1 MHSQVTTTLP
11 SATPTPSCSTTPT
24 LIMGWKPKRTLA
36 ESKSHG
42 RKISCRRAHVLFA
55 AEAIL
60 TASGSMHE
68 TVECEIR
75 GRRQKV
81 YKHLWPSMRAFWL
94 DSVRRYGKRTYIVF
108 EDQRVTYEDTHV
120 QAVRLATALKRAY
133 GVSKGDRVAI
143 VSRNCIEYMNAF
155 WACHMLGAVAVLVN
169 AWLPIEPLSYCITHT
184 QCRVL
189 ICDHERSAV
198 IQPVVDDLAASGVAG
213 FLVFG
218 DTVDVNAQWAG
229 MQSYSSMVQR
239 FSRETDKLILEDGHD
254 YLDVDVQPEDN
265 CAVMFTS
272 GTTGMPKGVL
282 STQRQ
287 YLTNV
292 LNVLVGSRRAAL
304 RRGEDITFSLTCN
317 LPQKGALVAV
327 PLFHVTGTTSY
338 SMMATMTGMKIV
350 LMRKWDPVEEN
361 VQVAGGVPAMVSDLL
376 HSPLARH
383 PIECLLFGGA
393 PAPESLVE
401 RVQESFPGSS
411 MSTAYGL
418 TETNSIAVSIA
429 GEDYVARP
437 TTVGRPSPV
446 NEIRIVAP
454 CSTSTTSLPLGE
466 AGEVLIRGP
475 NLMQEYY
482 DDPEATARA
491 LTRDGWLRTGDI
503 GYLDNEGFLYIKDRI
518 KDIIIRGGENVDS
531 VAVENALYNDPR
543 VLQAACVGVPD
554 ARLGELVTAV
564 VYVRAGQGVTGAA
577 LLARCRASLPR
588 FAVPV
593 MIVVQYSPL
602 EMTPSG
608 KIVKHGLRK
617 LMKAKW
623 ERERESMAA
632 NTCARL

>member
-1 MHSQVTTTLP
+1 
-11 SATPTPSCSTTPT
+11 
-24 LIMGWKPKRTLA
+24 MGWKPKRTSA
-36 ESKSHG
+36 ET
-42 RKISCRRAHVLFA
+42 
-55 AEAIL
+55 EAIL
-60 TASGSMHE
+60 TAPGSMHE

-108 EDQRVTYEDTHV
+108 EDQRVTYEETHI

-143 VSRNCIEYMNAF
+143 VSRNCIEYMYAF

-169 AWLPIEPLSYCITHT
+169 AWLPVQPLSYCITHT

-189 ICDHERSAV
+189 ICDPERSVV
-198 IQPVVDDLAASGVAG
+198 IQPVVDDLAASGVTG

-229 MQSYSSMVQR
+229 MQSCSSVVQR
-239 FSRETDKLILEDGHD
+239 FSMETDEAILEDGNGF
-254 YLDVDVQPEDN
+254 LDVDVQPEDN

-304 RRGEDITFSLTCN
+304 RRGEDITSSLTCN

-350 LMRKWDPVEEN
+350 LMRKWDPIEGEVSPLLRRTLIRREN

-376 HSPLARH
+376 HSPLAGH

-446 NEIRIVAP
+446 NEVRIVAP
-454 CSTSTTSLPLGE
+454 CSTGTRSLPFGE

-475 NLMQEYY
+475 NIMQEYY
-482 DDPEATARA
+482 NDPQATARV

-503 GYLDNEGFLYIKDRI
+503 GYLDSEGFLHIKDRI

-543 VLQAACVGVPD
+543 VVQAACVGVPD

-564 VYVRAGQGVTGAA
+564 VHVRAGQGVTDAA
-577 LLARCRASLPR
+577 LLARCRTSLPR

-608 KIVKHGLRK
+608 KIVKHGCRK
-617 LMKAKW
+617 FMREKW
-623 ERERESMAA
+623 ERERESIAT

>member
-1 MHSQVTTTLP
+1 MHSQVMTTLP
-11 SATPTPSCSTTPT
+11 SPTPTPSCSTPT
-24 LIMGWKPKRTLA
+24 MGWKPKRTLA
-36 ESKSHG
+36 ET
-42 RKISCRRAHVLFA
+42 
-55 AEAIL
+55 EAIL
-60 TASGSMHE
+60 TAPGSMHE

-108 EDQRVTYEDTHV
+108 EDQRVTYEETHI

-143 VSRNCIEYMNAF
+143 VSRNCIEYMYAF

-169 AWLPIEPLSYCITHT
+169 AWLPVKPLSYCISHT
-184 QCRVL
+184 QCRVV
-189 ICDHERSAV
+189 ICDPERSAV
-198 IQPVVDDLAASGVAG
+198 IQPVVDELAASSVTG

-229 MQSYSSMVQR
+229 MQSYSSVVQR
-239 FSRETDKLILEDGHD
+239 FSKITDKSILEDGND

-304 RRGEDITFSLTCN
+304 RRGEDITSSLTCN

-338 SMMATMTGMKIV
+338 SMIATMTGMKIV
-350 LMRKWDPVEEN
+350 LMRNLIRREN

-376 HSPLARH
+376 HSPLAGY

-401 RVQESFPGSS
+401 RVQESFPGTS

-454 CSTSTTSLPLGE
+454 CSAATTSLPLGE

-475 NLMQEYY
+475 NIMQGYY
-482 DDPEATARA
+482 DDPEATARV
-491 LTRDGWLRTGDI
+491 LTHDGWLRTGDI

-518 KDIIIRGGENVDS
+518 KNIIIRGGENVDS

-564 VYVRAGQGVTGAA
+564 VHVRAGQGVTDAA
-577 LLARCRASLPR
+577 LLARCRTSLPR

-617 LMKAKW
+617 FMREKW
-623 ERERESMAA
+623 ERERESIAT

>member
-1 MHSQVTTTLP
+1 
-11 SATPTPSCSTTPT
+11 
-24 LIMGWKPKRTLA
+24 MGCKPKRTLA
-36 ESKSHG
+36 ESKSHALN
-42 RKISCRRAHVLFA
+42 ISYRRANAFVT

-60 TASGSMHE
+60 TAPGSMHE

-94 DSVRRYGKRTYIVF
+94 DSVRRYGKRTYIVL
-108 EDQRVTYEDTHV
+108 EDQRVTYEETHV

-143 VSRNCIEYMNAF
+143 VSRNCIEYMYAF

-169 AWLPIEPLSYCITHT
+169 AWLPVEPLSYCITHS

-189 ICDHERSAV
+189 ICDPERSAI
-198 IQPVVDDLAASGVAG
+198 IQPVVDDLAAGGVSG

-229 MQSYSSMVQR
+229 MQSYSSVVQR
-239 FSRETDKLILEDGHD
+239 FSRETDKSILEDGNGF
-254 YLDVDVQPEDN
+254 LDVDVQPEDN

-292 LNVLVGSRRAAL
+292 LNVLVGSRRATL
-304 RRGEDITFSLTCN
+304 RRGEDITASLTCN

-350 LMRKWDPVEEN
+350 LMRKWDPVEGVGSHHFARPLLTYFAGARATHCLMWSSSSLIRREN

-376 HSPLARH
+376 HSPLAGY

-411 MSTAYGL
+411 MCGPQ
-418 TETNSIAVSIA
+418 IA

-446 NEIRIVAP
+446 NEVRIVAP
-454 CSTSTTSLPLGE
+454 CSTGTRSLPFGE

-475 NLMQEYY
+475 NIMQEYCN
-482 DDPEATARA
+482 DSQATARV

-503 GYLDNEGFLYIKDRI
+503 GYLDSEGFLYIKDRI

-564 VYVRAGQGVTGAA
+564 VHVRAGQGVTDAA
-577 LLARCRASLPR
+577 LLARCRTSLPR

-608 KIVKHGLRK
+608 KIVKHGLRRF
-617 LMKAKW
+617 MQEKW
-623 ERERESMAA
+623 KRERESIATNA
-632 NTCARL
+632 CARL

>member
-1 MHSQVTTTLP
+1 
-11 SATPTPSCSTTPT
+11 
-24 LIMGWKPKRTLA
+24 MGWKPKRTLA
-36 ESKSHG
+36 ET
-42 RKISCRRAHVLFA
+42 
-55 AEAIL
+55 EAIL
-60 TASGSMHE
+60 TAPGSMHE

-108 EDQRVTYEDTHV
+108 EEQRVTYEETHV

-133 GVSKGDRVAI
+133 GVSKGDRVAL
-143 VSRNCIEYMNAF
+143 VSRNCIEYMYAF

-184 QCRVL
+184 QCRVV
-189 ICDHERSAV
+189 ICDPERSAV
-198 IQPVVDDLAASGVAG
+198 IQPVVDDLAASGVNG

-229 MQSYSSMVQR
+229 MQSYSSVVQR
-239 FSRETDKLILEDGHD
+239 FSRETAEAILEDCND

-304 RRGEDITFSLTCN
+304 RRGEDLTSSLTCN

-350 LMRKWDPVEEN
+350 LMRKWDPVEGARLIRREN
-361 VQVAGGVPAMVSDLL
+361 VQIAGGVPAMVSDLL
-376 HSPLARH
+376 HSPLAGY

-429 GEDYVARP
+429 GEDYVSRP

-446 NEIRIVAP
+446 NEVRIVAP
-454 CSTSTTSLPLGE
+454 CSTGTRSLPYGE

-475 NLMQEYY
+475 NIMQEYY
-482 DDPEATARA
+482 NDPQATARV

-503 GYLDNEGFLYIKDRI
+503 GYLDSEGFLYIKDRI

-564 VYVRAGQGVTGAA
+564 VHVRAGQGVTDAA
-577 LLARCRASLPR
+577 LLARCRTSLPR

-608 KIVKHGLRK
+608 KIVKHGLRQF
-617 LMKAKW
+617 MREKW
-623 ERERESMAA
+623 EREQESISA

>member
-1 MHSQVTTTLP
+1 
-11 SATPTPSCSTTPT
+11 
-24 LIMGWKPKRTLA
+24 MGWSPKRTLA
-36 ESKSHG
+36 ET
-42 RKISCRRAHVLFA
+42 
-55 AEAIL
+55 EAIL
-60 TASGSMHE
+60 TAPGSMHE
-68 TVECEIR
+68 TVQCEIR

-94 DSVRRYGKRTYIVF
+94 DAVRRYSKRTYIVC
-108 EDQRVTYEDTHV
+108 EGQCVTYEETHL
-120 QAVRLATALKRAY
+120 QALRFATALERAY

-143 VSRNCIEYMNAF
+143 VSRNRMEYMFAF
-155 WACHMLGAVAVLVN
+155 WACHLIGAVAVLVN
-169 AWLPIEPLSYCITHT
+169 AWLPIESLYYCVTHT
-184 QCRVL
+184 HCRIL
-189 ICDHERSAV
+189 ICDPERAAV
-198 IQPVVDDLAASGVAG
+198 IQPAVDALAASGVSG

-218 DTVDVNAQWAG
+218 ETIGTNAQWAG
-229 MQSYSSMVQR
+229 MQGYSAVAQR
-239 FSRETDKLILEDGHD
+239 FSGGPLVDCGGD
-254 YLDVDVQPEDN
+254 DVHPEDH

-304 RRGEDITFSLTCN
+304 RRGEDITSSHACP

-350 LMRKWDPVEEN
+350 LMRKWDPTEGKKTFIATPCICILVDIDTNDTSLIRREN
-361 VQVAGGVPAMVSDLL
+361 VQVAGGVPAMVADLL
-376 HSPLARH
+376 NSPSAGY
-383 PIECLLFGGA
+383 PIESLLFGGA
-393 PAPESLVE
+393 PAPASLVD
-401 RVQESFPGSS
+401 RVLATFPGSS
-411 MSTAYGL
+411 MSQGYGL

-454 CSTSTTSLPLGE
+454 YSAGTTALSVGE

-475 NLMQEYY
+475 NVMQEYY
-482 DDPEATARA
+482 DNPEATARV

-503 GYLDNEGFLYIKDRI
+503 GYLDKEGFLYIKDRI

-531 VAVENALYNDPR
+531 VAVENALYKDPR

-554 ARLGELVTAV
+554 ERLGELVTAI
-564 VYVRAGQGVTGAA
+564 VYVQPGQGVTGAA
-577 LLARCRASLPR
+577 LLARCRNSLPR

-593 MIVVQYSPL
+593 TIVVQHFPL

-608 KIVKHGLRK
+608 KIVKHPLRNF
-617 LMKAKW
+617 MKERWAK
-623 ERERESMAA
+623 EREGIMANA
-632 NTCARL
+632 YARL

>member
-1 MHSQVTTTLP
+1 MHSQVMTTLP
-11 SATPTPSCSTTPT
+11 SPTPTPSCSTPT
-24 LIMGWKPKRTLA
+24 MGWKPKRTLA
-36 ESKSHG
+36 ET
-42 RKISCRRAHVLFA
+42 
-55 AEAIL
+55 EAIL

-108 EDQRVTYEDTHV
+108 EDQRVTYEETHV
-120 QAVRLATALKRAY
+120 QAVCLATALKRAY

-143 VSRNCIEYMNAF
+143 VSRNCIEYMYAF

-189 ICDHERSAV
+189 ICDTERSAV
-198 IQPVVDDLAASGVAG
+198 IQPVVDDLAASGVTG

-229 MQSYSSMVQR
+229 MQSYSSVVQR
-239 FSRETDKLILEDGHD
+239 FSKETDKDILADGND
-254 YLDVDVQPEDN
+254 PLDVDVQPEDN

-304 RRGEDITFSLTCN
+304 RKGEDITSSLTCN

-376 HSPLARH
+376 HSPLAGH

-411 MSTAYGL
+411 MW
-418 TETNSIAVSIA
+418 IA

-446 NEIRIVAP
+446 NEVRIVAP
-454 CSTSTTSLPLGE
+454 CSKGTKSLPYGE

-475 NLMQEYY
+475 NIMQEYY
-482 DDPEATARA
+482 NDPQATARG
-491 LTRDGWLRTGDI
+491 LTGNGWLRTGDI
-503 GYLDNEGFLYIKDRI
+503 GYLDSEGFLYIKDRI

-564 VYVRAGQGVTGAA
+564 VHVRAGQGVTDAA
-577 LLARCRASLPR
+577 LLARCRTSLPR

-617 LMKAKW
+617 FMREKW

>member
-1 MHSQVTTTLP
+1 
-11 SATPTPSCSTTPT
+11 
-24 LIMGWKPKRTLA
+24 MGWKPKRTFA
-36 ESKSHG
+36 ET
-42 RKISCRRAHVLFA
+42 
-55 AEAIL
+55 EAIL
-60 TASGSMHE
+60 TAPGSMHE

-108 EDQRVTYEDTHV
+108 EDQRITYEETHI

-143 VSRNCIEYMNAF
+143 VSRNCIEYMYAF

-169 AWLPIEPLSYCITHT
+169 AWLPVKPLSYCISHT
-184 QCRVL
+184 QCRVV
-189 ICDHERSAV
+189 ICDPERSAV
-198 IQPVVDDLAASGVAG
+198 IQPVVDDLAASSVAG

-239 FSRETDKLILEDGHD
+239 FSKEIDEAILADGHD
-254 YLDVDVQPEDN
+254 YLDVDVQPEDT

-304 RRGEDITFSLTCN
+304 RRGEDITSSLTCN

-350 LMRKWDPVEEN
+350 LMRKWDPVEGEGSHHFARPSLTIPQVHGMVISPCRATHRLMWSSYSLIRGEN

-376 HSPLARH
+376 HSPLAGH

-454 CSTSTTSLPLGE
+454 CSAASTSLPLGE

-475 NLMQEYY
+475 NIMQEYY
-482 DDPEATARA
+482 GDSEATARV

-564 VYVRAGQGVTGAA
+564 VHVRAGQGVTDAA
-577 LLARCRASLPR
+577 LLARCRTSLPR

-617 LMKAKW
+617 FMQEKW
-623 ERERESMAA
+623 KRERESIAT

>member
-1 MHSQVTTTLP
+1 
-11 SATPTPSCSTTPT
+11 
-24 LIMGWKPKRTLA
+24 MGWKPKRTLA
-36 ESKSHG
+36 ET
-42 RKISCRRAHVLFA
+42 
-55 AEAIL
+55 EAIL
-60 TASGSMHE
+60 IASGSMHE

-108 EDQRVTYEDTHV
+108 EDQRVTYEETHM

-184 QCRVL
+184 QCRVV
-189 ICDHERSAV
+189 ICDPERSAV

-218 DTVDVNAQWAG
+218 DTVEVNAQWAG
-229 MQSYSSMVQR
+229 MQSCSSVVQR
-239 FSRETDKLILEDGHD
+239 FSKETDRAILEGGHD

-350 LMRKWDPVEEN
+350 LMRKWDPIEGEFSPVLSGTLIRREN

-376 HSPLARH
+376 HSPLAGH

-446 NEIRIVAP
+446 NEVRIVAP
-454 CSTSTTSLPLGE
+454 CSAETRSLPLGE
-466 AGEVLIRGP
+466 AGEVLVRGP
-475 NLMQEYY
+475 NIMQGYY
-482 DDPEATARA
+482 DDPTATARA
-491 LTRDGWLRTGDI
+491 LTREGWLRTGDI
-503 GYLDNEGFLYIKDRI
+503 GYLDSEGFLYIKDRI

-564 VYVRAGQGVTGAA
+564 VHVRAGQGVTDAA
-577 LLARCRASLPR
+577 LLARCRTSLPR

-593 MIVVQYSPL
+593 MIVVQYSSL

-617 LMKAKW
+617 FMREKW
-623 ERERESMAA
+623 ERERESMSA
-632 NTCARL
+632 NACARL